1 LVGNDRLKIS
11 LDLAGIN
18 CPRHKLE
25 GHLDPPAGHNRPR
38 IDFVDLALMSVS
50 KRVDQLPRGS
60 NEAKDALKLLKEF
73 RETLRRGKEHRKF
86 ILRELPGEFG

>member
-1 LVGNDRLKIS
+1 
-11 LDLAGIN
+11 
-18 CPRHKLE
+18 
-25 GHLDPPAGHNRPR
+25 
-38 IDFVDLALMSVS
+38 MSVS

-73 RETLRRGKEHRKF
+73 RETLRRGKEHWKF